1 VPHRPIG
8 AHARITGGLA
18 TGGLRYAA
26 AVGAEAIQVFV
37 SSPRG
42 WAQSP
47 SDAGQDAALRDHVAA
62 TGLPVFVH
70 APYLVNPGSPDAP
83 TRERSAAA
91 IRHSLRRAREIG
103 ARGAVVHTGSAVT
116 GDKDAA
122 LRRVRASLLP
132 LLDEI
137 ADDGPDLLLEPM
149 AGQGQMLCAALP
161 ELEPYLDA
169 LDWHPRA
176 AVCLDTCHAFAA
188 GHDIRRAHG
197 AAAALRALRTAT
209 RDPRGRLRLIHAN
222 DSKDGCG
229 SCRDR
234 HESIGA
240 GQIGR
245 APFGALLRHP
255 MTGGVPFVVETP
267 GGQAGHARDVATLRG
282 PGDGGSNDGAPADED
297 LAGSGHTGGPSPGS
311 S

>member
-1 VPHRPIG
+1 VLRRPIG

-47 SDAGQDAALRDHVAA
+47 ADPGQDAALRDHVAA
-62 TGLPVFVH
+62 TGMPVFVH
-70 APYLVNPGSPDAP
+70 APYLVNPGSPDPA
-83 TRERSAAA
+83 TRQRSAAA
-91 IRHSLRRAREIG
+91 VRHSLRRAREIG
-103 ARGAVVHTGSAVT
+103 AKGAVVHTGSAVT
-116 GDKDAA
+116 GEKDAA
-122 LRRVRASLLP
+122 LRRVRECLLP
-132 LLDEI
+132 LLDELG
-137 ADDGPDLLLEPM
+137 DGGPDLLLEPM

-161 ELEPYLDA
+161 DLEPYLDA
-169 LDWHPRA
+169 LDWHPRV

-188 GHDIRRAHG
+188 GHDLRQPGG
-197 AAAALRALRTAT
+197 AAAALRALQAAA

-222 DSKDGCG
+222 DSKDACG

-240 GQIGR
+240 GQIGET
-245 APFGALLRHP
+245 AFGALLRHP
-255 MTGGVPFVVETP
+255 LTAGVPFVVETP
-267 GGQAGHARDVATLRG
+267 DGQAGHARDVAALRALRDGDG
-282 PGDGGSNDGAPADED
+282 PG
-297 LAGSGHTGGPSPGS
+297 LAGADQAGGPSPGCS
-311 S
+311 

>member
-1 VPHRPIG
+1 VSLRPIG

-18 TGGLRYAA
+18 TGAMRYAA

-47 SDAGQDAALRDHVAA
+47 GDAGQDAALRDHVAA

-70 APYLVNPGSPDAP
+70 APYLVNPGSPDAL

-91 IRHSLRRAREIG
+91 VRHSLRRAREIG

-122 LRRVRASLLP
+122 LHRVRECLLP

-137 ADDGPDLLLEPM
+137 GDGDPDLLLEPM

-169 LDWHPRA
+169 LDWHPRV

-188 GHDIRRAHG
+188 GHDLRRPRG
-197 AAAALRALRTAT
+197 AAAALRALRAAAH
-209 RDPRGRLRLIHAN
+209 DPRGRLRLIHAN

-234 HESIGA
+234 HENIEA
-240 GQIGR
+240 GQIGLSG
-245 APFGALLRHP
+245 FGALLRHP
-255 MTGGVPFVVETP
+255 LTRGVPFIVETP
-267 GGQAGHARDVATLRG
+267 GGQAGHAKDVATLRALR
-282 PGDGGSNDGAPADED
+282 DRVSTDRAPAD
-297 LAGSGHTGGPSPGS
+297 AGLSDADHSGGPSPGS

>member
-1 VPHRPIG
+1 VPHRPVG

-18 TGGLRYAA
+18 TGALRYAA

-47 SDAGQDAALRDHVAA
+47 SDAREDATLRDHVAA

-70 APYLVNPGSPDAP
+70 APYLVNLGSPDAL

-91 IRHSLRRAREIG
+91 VRHSLRRAREIG
-103 ARGAVVHTGSAVT
+103 ARGAVVHTGSAVA

-122 LRRVRASLLP
+122 LHRVREGLLP

-137 ADDGPDLLLEPM
+137 GDSGPDLLLEPM

-161 ELEPYLDA
+161 DLEPYLDA

-188 GHDIRRAHG
+188 GHDLRRPRGVAG
-197 AAAALRALRTAT
+197 ALRALRAAT

-222 DSKDGCG
+222 DSKDGRG

-240 GQIGR
+240 GQIGLTG
-245 APFGALLRHP
+245 FGALLRQP
-255 MTGGVPFVVETP
+255 LTGGVPFVVETP
-267 GGQAGHARDVATLRG
+267 GGQAGHARDIATLRG
-282 PGDGGSNDGAPADED
+282 LRDGAPTDAGLANADH
-297 LAGSGHTGGPSPGS
+297 SGGPSPGS

>member
-1 VPHRPIG
+1 VLHRPVG

-42 WAQSP
+42 WARSRG
-47 SDAGQDAALRDHVAA
+47 DAGEDARLRDHVAA
-62 TGLPVFVH
+62 TGMPVFVH
-70 APYLVNPGSPDAP
+70 APYLVNLGSPDAA

-91 IRHSLRRAREIG
+91 VGYSLRRAGEIG
-103 ARGAVVHTGSAVT
+103 ASGAVVHTGSAVT
-116 GDKDAA
+116 GGKDAG
-122 LRRVRASLLP
+122 LRRVRECLLP

-137 ADDGPDLLLEPM
+137 GGDGPDLLLEPM
-149 AGQGQMLCAALP
+149 AGQGQILCAALP
-161 ELEPYLDA
+161 DLEPYLDA

-188 GHDIRRAHG
+188 GHDLSRPGGASAALSALQ
-197 AAAALRALRTAT
+197 AAA
-209 RDPRGRLRLIHAN
+209 RDPRGRLKLIHAN
-222 DSKDGCG
+222 DSKDPCG

-234 HESIGA
+234 HENIGA

-245 APFGALLRHP
+245 AAFGALLRHP
-255 MTGGVPFVVETP
+255 LTGGVPFIVETP
-267 GGQAGHARDVATLRG
+267 GDQAGHARDVATLRALR
-282 PGDGGSNDGAPADED
+282 DRAPKDAD
-297 LAGSGHTGGPSPGS
+297 LADHSGGPSPGCS
-311 S
+311 

>member
-1 VPHRPIG
+1 MPHRPIG

-18 TGGLRYAA
+18 TGALRYAA

-42 WAQSP
+42 WAQSS

-70 APYLVNPGSPDAP
+70 APYLVNLGSPDEP
-83 TRERSAAA
+83 TRLRSAAA
-91 IRHSLRRAREIG
+91 VRHSLRRAREIG

-122 LRRVRASLLP
+122 LRRVRECLLP

-137 ADDGPDLLLEPM
+137 DHDGPDLLLETM

-161 ELEPYLDA
+161 DLEPYLDA

-188 GHDIRRAHG
+188 GHDLRRPRG
-197 AAAALRALRTAT
+197 AAAALRALRAAT

-240 GQIGR
+240 GRIGL
-245 APFGALLRHP
+245 AGFGALLRHP
-255 MTGGVPFVVETP
+255 LTGGIPFIVETP
-267 GGQAGHARDVATLRG
+267 GGQAGHAVDVATLRALR
-282 PGDGGSNDGAPADED
+282 DGAPAED
-297 LAGSGHTGGPSPGS
+297 DLTDAAHSGGPSPGS